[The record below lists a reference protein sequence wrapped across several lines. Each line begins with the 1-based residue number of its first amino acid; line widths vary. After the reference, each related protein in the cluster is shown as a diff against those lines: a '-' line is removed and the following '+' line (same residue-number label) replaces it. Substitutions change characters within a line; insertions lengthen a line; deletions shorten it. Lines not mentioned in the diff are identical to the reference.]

1 MQTCFDSFS
10 AVSTNFL
17 AIETVLET
25 ARRPLHVPDAMPARS
40 AQKID
45 EFFDSLFT
53 FGDGVGPF
61 LSCIQHSMDTM
72 KNLVQSSNLKTFFFH
87 NFAQIFHE
95 KTPKKN
101 DFCRFPLSIYTSLIH
116 HVVLRHSRPK
126 KSGPHSRHV
135 EAFSSKIWLI
145 SKLEMKSEINFK
157 SYQILFQTWN
167 WSKFCLKSPQYVY

>member
-1 MQTCFDSFS
+1 MFSNKETSQTFKISFS

-135 EAFSSKIWLI
+135 EAFSSKI
-145 SKLEMKSEINFK
+145 
-157 SYQILFQTWN
+157 
-167 WSKFCLKSPQYVY
+167 